1 MGGGLPLRLWYL
13 QGWVRS
19 SSAQSSR
26 PEWPAFSSVRAAR
39 TSATERR
46 DRGNPGPS
54 PHPAGGRQIECRNNV
69 GCRIL
74 VVSKGAGFDFSLA
87 TLSGGRPGP
96 TTPCPTLCADKN
108 APFRPRRP
116 QYIFHPPE
124 TALLSCR
131 SSPLQP
137 NGISCPDSVP
147 VPANLYHRI

>member
-39 TSATERR
+39 TSATERAFCVPCASSGRR

-74 VVSKGAGFDFSLA
+74 VVFKGAGFDFSLA
-87 TLSGGRPGP
+87 TLSGGRAGP
-96 TTPCPTLCADKN
+96 
-108 APFRPRRP
+108 
-116 QYIFHPPE
+116 PPS
-124 TALLSCR
+124 ALLFARIQMHLSVR
-131 SSPLQP
+131 DDRNISSTLQE
-137 NGISCPDSVP
+137 
-147 VPANLYHRI
+147 LHHL

>member
-74 VVSKGAGFDFSLA
+74 VVSKGAGFDSSLA
-87 TLSGGRPGP
+87 TLSVGQPGSPLLRSLGGRGFKF
-96 TTPCPTLCADKN
+96 TL
-108 APFRPRRP
+108 RIEGPRRKPP
-116 QYIFHPPE
+116 QKQFFPQSLSPP
-124 TALLSCR
+124 
-131 SSPLQP
+131 
-137 NGISCPDSVP
+137 
-147 VPANLYHRI
+147 